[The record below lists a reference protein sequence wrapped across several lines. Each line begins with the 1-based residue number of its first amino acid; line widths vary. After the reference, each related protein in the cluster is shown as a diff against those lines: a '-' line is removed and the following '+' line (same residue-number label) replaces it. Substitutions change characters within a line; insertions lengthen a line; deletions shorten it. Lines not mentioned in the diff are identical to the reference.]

1 MTLAQ
6 RALSSF
12 FEIGFALRKPEV
24 FAKRWRDRREQ
35 PAGAPDPIV
44 FALLLLTAIVGLA
57 AYGVTMGLHLGP
69 TAMISAGIRAPLAA
83 GCAWL
88 VALPALYIIHGAL
101 GSRLDASTTL
111 LVALSTVSFASL
123 AMLAS
128 VPINWFFTLALPFT
142 WARYLINGLVFAGV
156 GFCMGD
162 VFLRTMRALEP
173 DEGVTYPILWLVLL
187 AGIGGELMILL
198 DLFQF

>member
-12 FEIGFALRKPEV
+12 FEIGFALRKPEA
-24 FAKRWRDRREQ
+24 FARRWRDRRTQ
-35 PAGAPDPIV
+35 PEDAPDPIV
-44 FALLLLTAIVGLA
+44 FLLLLLTAVVGLA
-57 AYGVTMGLHLGP
+57 AYGLTMGLHLGP
-69 TAMISAGIRAPLAA
+69 GAMLSAGFRAPLAV
-83 GCAWL
+83 GSAWL

-128 VPINWFFTLALPFT
+128 VPINWFFTLALPF
-142 WARYLINGLVFAGV
+142 
-156 GFCMGD
+156 
-162 VFLRTMRALEP
+162 
-173 DEGVTYPILWLVLL
+173 
-187 AGIGGELMILL
+187 
-198 DLFQF
+198 